1 MNNFLT
7 ISFDGFTMLLS
18 HMHQATIIRVLFGV
32 WFGLDMAGTEKVE
45 IRTLKVGRYCSV
57 DDNAYKILRIS
68 KSKPGKHGSA
78 KARLEL
84 EDIFSGQK
92 KSHVGTVTDKISV
105 PIIEKGSATVT
116 HIQGSEVHAMDAKT
130 YEMMVLPLE
139 DGLTLESG
147 KEIMWMEAMGRFK
160 IIRDH

>member
-1 MNNFLT
+1 
-7 ISFDGFTMLLS
+7 
-18 HMHQATIIRVLFGV
+18 
-32 WFGLDMAGTEKVE
+32 MAGTEKVE

-57 DDNAYKILRIS
+57 DENAYKILRIS

-130 YEMMVLPLE
+130 FEMMVLPLD
-139 DGLTLESG
+139 DGLNLESG

>member
-1 MNNFLT
+1 MP
-7 ISFDGFTMLLS
+7 
-18 HMHQATIIRVLFGV
+18 
-32 WFGLDMAGTEKVE
+32 GTEKVE

-57 DDNAYKILRIS
+57 DDGAYRILSIS

-84 EDIFSGQK
+84 EDIFTRQK

-116 HIQGSEVHAMDAKT
+116 HIQGAEVHAMDAKT
-130 YEMMVLPLE
+130 FEMMVLPMDE
-139 DGLTLESG
+139 GMNIEAG
-147 KEIMWMEAMGRFK
+147 GEIMWMEAMGRYK

>member
-1 MNNFLT
+1 
-7 ISFDGFTMLLS
+7 
-18 HMHQATIIRVLFGV
+18 
-32 WFGLDMAGTEKVE
+32 MAGTEKVE

-57 DDNAYKILRIS
+57 DENAYKILRIS

-139 DGLTLESG
+139 DGLNLESG